1 MPKKDIKTVESV
13 KNAVTDVTPKNN
25 KKLNKQSKCI
35 IAVVSVVLVLALA
48 VGGWYLYERNAN
60 KWDVKQKKITIEYGE
75 VYEPT
80 INDFVDNETYPDV
93 IDNNTTIKV
102 NASYEVDLNN
112 DNKPLGYYAVGD
124 YDIIV
129 THKIEYKLF
138 GIILFKADD
147 VKKVKLSVKDTKAP
161 IFSEDSPNEMETY
174 KDCEIEN
181 IEEKFTATDKAPVT
195 ISIDKENID
204 YSTVGEYITNV
215 YATDANGNVANK
227 EIKVKVNEPS
237 INIEPSSIELIV
249 GDTAT
254 LTATVKGKEQ
264 NIEWSSSDESIAKV
278 DNGNVTANSVGTATI
293 TAKANGVE
301 KTCEVVVKNKVT
313 TSNTNR
319 QSSGTSSSTSN
330 NRNISAS
337 SSSGSTTT
345 SPSTSSRNQSSSNSN
360 QHNIAVGNMGRWFNT
375 RSELVAY
382 YQSVANEWNR
392 KYFDEKSITR
402 DEFNKNSPYG
412 YEAYSCS
419 HCGKWTGNFKYR

>member
-60 KWDVKQKKITIEYGE
+60 KWDVKQKEITIEYGE

-93 IDNNTTIKV
+93 IDSNTTIKV

-124 YDIIV
+124 YDIVI

-161 IFSEDSPNEMETY
+161 IFSEDSPTEIETY

-237 INIEPSSIELIV
+237 INIEPSSIELTV

-254 LTATVKGKEQ
+254 LTVTVKGKEQ

-278 DNGNVTANSVGTATI
+278 DNGNVTANSAGTATI

-301 KTCEVVVKNKVT
+301 KTCEVVVKNKVA

-319 QSSGTSSSTSN
+319 QSSGTVSASNSRSTSHSSGGGNTNTSLSTSN
-330 NRNISAS
+330 N
-337 SSSGSTTT
+337 
-345 SPSTSSRNQSSSNSN
+345 NQGSSNSN

-375 RSELVAY
+375 RSELVSY
-382 YQSVANEWNR
+382 YQSILNEWNN
-392 KYFDEKSITR
+392 KINSGSITW
-402 DEFNKNSPYG
+402 EEYTKNCPQG

-419 HCGKWTGNFKYR
+419 HCGKWTGNFK